1 MRGHGPHPQCPHLW
15 QLCSAAPGNF
25 LQPGGVVPAQ
35 RAGSLVNPRGMEAS
49 ETTTAEVSLHTQ
61 AKWDEMQRLL
71 RGRKH
76 HPRARWPG
84 AKDLRDRGHRVRWQE
99 SDRLE
104 GTLMLL
110 SFTASVLHM
119 RLPSSRGSLP
129 WTSAG
134 DTTWPQ
140 LANQLAGWEPLVSS
154 GRAAGKVLAGPF
166 SCPVCSLVGQ

>member
-1 MRGHGPHPQCPHLW
+1 MRGHGPHPQCPHPW

-49 ETTTAEVSLHTQ
+49 ETTTAEVSLYTQ
-61 AKWDEMQRLL
+61 AKWEEMQRLL

-84 AKDLRDRGHRVRWQE
+84 AKDLRDWGHRVRWQE

-110 SFTASVLHM
+110 SFTASALHM
-119 RLPSSRGSLP
+119 RLPYPKGVCPGHLQGTLRGPSWL
-129 WTSAG
+129 TS
-134 DTTWPQ
+134 
-140 LANQLAGWEPLVSS
+140 
-154 GRAAGKVLAGPF
+154 
-166 SCPVCSLVGQ
+166 